1 MNLLHDK
8 ALLLSRRFLGLGPQQ
23 RRAFLDKLREQGLDA
38 SSLPIPAGVA
48 DAQGSVLSYSQQRL
62 WFLEHL
68 QPGNSAYH
76 LPGALQL
83 TGPLD
88 EASLLGAFEDL
99 AQRHPSLRTCFFAD
113 ADGNPRQRVEAAPPL
128 TLQALQGDDFAA
140 LAREFAQRPFDLE
153 QAPLWRMGLWRQDGQ
168 SHAVL
173 ICLHHIIA
181 DGWSIQVLLTE
192 LAQFYRARVQGE
204 PAALVELALSYADVA
219 LWQRAC
225 LDAGESDRQLAY
237 WREQLGDEHPLLEL
251 PCDHPRPAQQSFRGA
266 RLAFAIAPALA
277 ARVREL
283 ARQQVCTPFTVLL
296 AAYKVLLQRLSGQRD
311 LRVGVPIAGR
321 TQSETQGLIGFFV
334 NTQVLRSELSGAQSF
349 NELLA
354 QVLRTAQ
361 GAQAHQALP
370 FEHLVEA
377 LAPERSLSHN
387 PLFQV
392 LYNHQ
397 QRPDEALQ
405 LTADLRAELMPLD
418 SGSAQFDLALHTWEG
433 PGDVLA
439 GNWNYALDLFEPASI
454 ERLHQRFIGLLKQL
468 LAQPQLA
475 IGEHRLDDE
484 IDRQALAHFNA
495 TAVDYGVV
503 EPVQRQF
510 EKRVQAHPQAIA
522 LVCGEQRLSYA
533 ELDLRANQLAHHLQK
548 LGVSRDSLVGVAAQ
562 RSVEM
567 VMALYAIL
575 KAGGAYVPMDPEYP
589 AERLRYM
596 LEDSGV
602 SLLLSHDAVIDSLPH
617 VAGVQV
623 LNLDYL
629 DLSQEPQTAPEVDI
643 HPEQLAYLIYTSGST
658 GKPKGAGNS
667 HAALYNRLAWMQ
679 QAYNLTAEDRVL
691 QKTPFS
697 FDVSVWEFFW
707 PLISGARLVMAQ
719 PGDHRDPTKLVELI
733 EREQI
738 STLHFVPSMLAA
750 FVGHGELR
758 GCESLRRIVCSG
770 EALPAELASNTRQL
784 LPQAELYNLYGP
796 TEAAIDVTHW
806 QCTGQERRSVPI
818 GQPIAN
824 LQIHILDE
832 RLNPQPIG
840 VAGELYIGGIGLARG
855 YHRRPGLTAERF
867 IASPFGAGQR
877 LYRSGDLARWTEEG
891 VLEYLGRID
900 HQVKLRGL
908 RIELGEIEAAL
919 LEHPALRE
927 AVVLVRDQQLVAYVV
942 GGDYDEVELRA
953 QLKQR
958 LPEFMLPSHVMQ
970 LERLPLSP
978 NGKLERKALPE
989 PERIQRDYQAPRPGL
1004 ESQLASIWQ
1013 ELLGVERVGRDDN
1026 FFELGGDSI
1035 LSLQIIARARRQ
1047 GIELTPRQL
1056 FERQSIAEL
1065 AQVATRSAETS
1076 GCVIDSQ
1083 RDIPLTPIQH
1093 WFFAQPMNNRQHWNQ
1108 SVLLSAREP
1117 LQPQRLSAALQA
1129 VLEQH
1134 DALHLRFQQQGDSWR
1149 QRYAAEAET
1158 LELRVERCSL
1168 AELSALCDEVQAS
1181 LDLSHGP
1188 LLRAVLVQLHEGGE
1202 RLLLV
1207 VHHLAI
1213 DGVSWRI
1220 LLDDLQRAYA
1230 QLGVGAAADLGRKS
1244 SAWQSWSERLAAYA
1258 SSPEVAAERAYW
1270 QALPADRGLPCDHPQ
1285 GRNLTACTE
1294 QLQVQL
1300 DPSTTEALLTQA
1312 PAAYRT
1318 QINDLLLSAL
1328 AHALRDWNG
1337 QAQTLIALEG
1347 HGREGLF
1354 EELDLSQT
1362 LGWFTS
1368 LYPLLLQAGDDWD
1381 ETLKSTKE
1389 NLRQVP
1395 RGGIGYGLLKY
1406 LQGED
1411 LPALDDALMFNYLGR
1426 MQTSGQLF
1434 DLAEEASGAQRD
1446 ASAPL
1451 ACALALDGRVTGG
1464 CLQFTCTFSHERFN
1478 RERIV
1483 ELLEAYRC
1491 ALVELVQH
1499 CRTQA
1504 AFTPSDFAFVP
1515 LSQTDLD
1522 SLPLPAR
1529 QIEDIYPLTP
1539 MQQGL
1544 LFHSEL
1550 QAADGAYVNQ
1560 LSLEIEGLP
1569 VARFKAAWAAALQ
1582 RHPLL
1587 RAAFLRLGAD
1597 QQVVQLVQREAQ
1609 LTIRELEGSDFD
1621 LQTLLR
1627 EERETPFDLTR
1638 PPLMRLVLVRLGEGR
1653 HQLIWTLHHILLD
1666 GWSSAA
1672 LLAQVLQD
1680 TRGEGG
1686 AQEVGH
1692 YPDYLAWLQ
1701 RQDLAVSEAFWRQQL
1716 QGFDEPTLLAGSLRS
1731 GQPDGGSGVH
1741 VLNLPRGEL
1750 EAFAKARR
1758 ITLNTLIQA
1767 TWTLL
1772 LQRYCGRRQVAF
1784 GATVAGRPAS
1794 VAGIEH
1800 MLGLFINTLPVV
1812 QAPQPHEPVGDWLD
1826 ALQAH
1831 NLALREHEQV
1841 PLFRLQQLAGHAGRE
1856 LFDTLLVFENYPV
1869 DQVLQGQGDGLRFTN
1884 LQAHEQ
1890 THYPLSLAVMAGNEL
1905 QVHWHY
1911 QRAHFSDRQIAG
1923 MSRQFER
1930 LLQALCADAQRC
1942 IGELPLLDASEV
1954 AEVEAWN
1961 DPTPV
1966 PNDIQLLPE
1975 RIAEQACLR
1984 PEAVALVHGQ
1994 QRLSFAELE
2003 ARANRLAHQLIA
2015 RGVGAEVRV
2024 GVALERGIELF
2035 VALLAVLKAGGAYVP
2050 LDPDYPEERLRY
2062 MLEDAGVKLL
2072 LSHQAALPRLP
2083 DVAGIEVLD
2092 LDHLPLNDQPE
2103 QAPEVNIH
2111 PEQLAYLIYTS
2122 GSTGK
2127 PKGVAVAH
2135 GAIALHCQAI
2145 GERYELTAEDRELHF
2160 LSVSFDGAHER
2171 WLTPLSHGARVVIRD
2186 QQLWSVQQTYDCL
2199 IEEGIS
2205 VVALPPSY
2213 LRQLAEWAEQCG
2225 QAPGVKTYC
2234 FAGEAF
2240 SRELLQ
2246 QVIRSLQPQWI
2257 INGYG
2262 PTETVV
2268 TPTIWRVPA
2277 ATADFTTAYA
2287 PIGDRVG
2294 ARQGYVLDADLNLLP
2309 VGVAGELYL
2318 GGLLARGYLDRPG
2331 ATAERFV
2338 PNPYR
2343 AGERLYRTGDRVRL
2357 GHDGQLEYLGR
2368 LDQQIKLRGFR
2379 IEIGEVE
2386 AALKACAG
2394 VGEALVVVKDSAAG
2408 KRLVGYVSG
2417 EGLSESELKA
2427 QLKQRLPAYMVP
2439 SHILALERIPLLPNG
2454 KLDRQSLPEPQVEA
2468 GEYQAPRTAQEQL
2481 LAELWSELLG
2491 IAQISRD
2498 DHFFELGGHSL
2509 LATQL
2514 ISRLRHSH
2522 GLDVPLRAIFEAPR
2536 LCDLAVQLQQAG
2548 QAADLPLRARGVRAQ
2563 AAQSFAQQRLW
2574 FLQQLAPTSSAY
2586 HLPGVLRLRGEV
2598 DEGALQHAFEAL
2610 AERHWVLRSTFA
2622 QDEQGQPL
2630 QCIQAQARV
2639 NLQRLQAQDEHDF
2652 EVAARAFMDKPFDLQ
2667 QSPPWRLALVTL
2679 AQGEQR
2685 LLLCLHHLLS
2695 DGWSVQILLAEFTA
2709 LYNAA
2714 RSGVP
2719 AELPSLAVQYA
2730 DYAEWQRQWLAGGEG
2745 ERQLAYWREQLGDEQ
2760 PLLELPTDHPRPA
2773 QQSFRGARVHFKL
2786 DAVLGERLREQAKAH
2801 NATPF
2806 MLLLA
2811 AYKVLLLRISGQRDL
2826 RVGVPIAG
2834 RTRREVEGLI
2844 GLFVNTQVLRS
2855 QVAPELSFTALLDQL
2870 KHTSVEAQ
2878 AHQDLPFEQ
2887 LVEALQPERSLSHN
2901 PLFQVAYDHQ
2911 QISHAALSQLQG
2923 LQAEVMSLADG
2934 SAQFDLALNTQEDRQ
2949 GQFSGNWN
2957 YALDLFEPASI
2968 ERLHQRF
2975 IGLLKQLLAQPH
2987 LAIGEHRLDD
2997 EIDRQALAHFNA
3009 TAVDYG
3015 VVETVQRQ
3023 FEKRVQAHPQAIALV
3038 CGEQSLSYAELDQR
3052 ANQLAH
3058 HLQALGVTRDSL
3070 VGVAALRSVE
3080 MVVALYAILKAG
3092 GAYVPMDPEYPSER
3106 LRYMLEDAGVS
3117 LLLSHDA
3124 VIDSLPL
3131 VEGVQLLNLDQLD
3144 LSQAPKTAP
3153 EVAIHPEQLAYLIY
3167 TSGSTGKPKGAGNSH
3182 AALYNRLAWM
3192 QDAYRLTADDRV
3204 LQKTPF
3210 SFDVSV
3216 WEFFWP
3222 LITGARLVM
3231 AQPGDHRDPAK
3242 LIELIESE
3250 QISTLHFVPSM
3261 LAAFV
3266 AHSELSGCASLRRIV
3281 CSGEALPAELASSTR
3296 HLLPQAELY
3305 NLYGPTEAAI
3315 DVTHWQ
3321 CTGQERRSV
3330 PIGQPIA
3337 NLQIHIL
3344 DERLNPQP
3352 IGVAG
3357 ELYIGGI
3364 GLARGYHR
3372 RPGLTAERFVASPFG
3387 DGQRLYRSGDL
3398 ARWTEDGVLEYL
3410 GRIDHQV
3417 KLRGLRIELGEIEAA
3432 LLEHPALREAVVL
3445 VRDVAGSPQ
3454 LVAYVVGEAFD
3465 EEALRA
3471 QLKQRL
3477 PEFMVPSYFV
3487 ALDRLPLSPNGK
3499 LERKALPEPERIQRD
3514 YQAPRPGL
3522 ESQLAAIWQELLGV
3536 ERVGRED
3543 DFFALGGHSLL
3554 ATQLVSQIRRELQRE
3569 LPLRSA
3575 FEASSLRAQAVQ
3587 LAAAGAAPQSG
3598 LQARQREALSPQSF
3612 AQQRLWF
3619 LAQLEPDSLAY
3630 NLPGAV
3636 RLRGVL
3642 DMQALQRSFDT
3653 LAQRHESLRTTF
3665 ASGPQGEPLQ
3675 CVHGPVPVAI
3685 EHIQALDEVQMRQAV
3700 DDFNR
3705 RPFDLEQSPAW
3716 RVALI
3721 EQSSQQHVL
3730 VLCLHHI
3737 IADGWSIQVLLDEF
3751 AGLYRGYVQ
3760 GQPAQL
3766 AALPIQYAD
3775 YAIWQREYLNGSR
3788 LAEQVQ
3794 WWREQLGDEQPVLE
3808 LPSDRPRPALRLG
3821 QGARHA
3827 FSVPAGLVERLR
3839 EQAQAHEVTPF
3850 MLILAAYQS
3859 LLYRLSGQRDLR
3871 VGVPVAG
3878 RTQGESEG
3886 LIGLFVNTLVIR
3898 SEVAAQDSF
3907 AALLRQVKARVVG
3920 AQANQD
3926 VPFEQLVDALQPER
3940 SLSHNPLFQVAY
3952 NHQRQDQ
3959 RALQTLPGLQCE
3971 SLNYQGQSAQFD
3983 LVLGTVEEADG
3994 RFEAYLDYATDLF
4007 EAATVERLAGQFLRL
4022 LDGACQ
4028 APQSALCELP
4038 LLSESEVAAVE
4049 SWNDR
4054 APNAQAVQLLP
4065 QRIAEQARLR
4075 PEAIALVHG
4084 QQRLSFAE
4092 LEARANGLAQQLI
4105 ARGVGA
4111 EVRVG
4116 VALERGTELFVA
4128 LLAVLKASG
4137 AYVPLDPDY
4146 PEERLRYMLED
4157 AGVKLLLSHQ
4167 AALPRVPQ
4175 VEGIEVLDLD
4185 HLQLS
4190 DEPVAAPE
4198 VELHPE
4204 QLAYLIYT
4212 SGSTGKPKGVAVSH
4226 GAIALHCQAIG
4237 ERYELTAEDRELHF
4251 LSVSFD
4257 GAHERWLTPLSHG
4270 ARVVIRDQQLWSVQQ
4285 TYDCLIEEGIS
4296 VVALPPSYLRQL
4308 AEWAEQCGQA
4318 PGVKTYCFAGEA
4330 FSRELLQQ
4338 VIRSLQPQW
4347 IINGYGPTETVVT
4360 PTIWRVPAATADF
4373 TTAYAPIGD
4382 RVGARQGYVLD
4393 ADLNLLPVGVAG
4405 ELYLGGL
4412 LARGY
4417 LDRPGATAE
4426 RFVPN
4431 PYRAGERLY
4440 RTGDRVRLGADGQL
4454 EYLGRLDQQI
4464 KLRGFRIEI
4473 GEVEAALKACAGVG
4487 EALVVVKDSA
4497 AGKRLVG
4504 YVSGEGLSES
4514 QLKAQLKQRLPAHMV
4529 PSHILAL
4536 ERMPLLP
4543 NGKLDRQ
4550 SLPEPQVEGGEY
4562 QAPHTA
4568 QEQLLAELW
4577 GELLGIEKI
4586 SRDAQFFA
4594 LGGDSIQSLS
4604 LVTRLRKVGWELTP
4618 KAIFQHP
4625 RLADLAALMTPVSA
4639 APMVVPRAVGELTLT
4654 PIQAHFFSLP
4664 MANRAHWNQ
4673 ALLLEVRRPLQAEHL
4688 QHALQGLIE
4697 HHDAL
4702 RLAFREDRSEGWQA
4716 FYRDEERAER
4726 LFWQRR
4732 VESDEALQALCE
4744 AAQRSLDLQHG
4755 PLLRVLLADLPDG
4768 SQRLLLAA
4776 HHLIVDGVSWRVL
4789 LDDLARAYQ
4798 QVVAG
4803 QPVELGDRPGSYQAW
4818 AEHLWR
4824 HAQAAPVAGEM
4835 DYWLAQRGSQR
4846 LPVDDPSGTATH
4858 AQVQTCTWQLSEAQ
4872 TRRLLRETLQQD
4884 ARMDEVLLAALAEG
4898 LRRWAGLSDSLIA
4911 LEGHGREWL
4920 DEQAEQDLA
4929 RTLGW
4934 FTSLYPLHLQ
4944 AQETL
4949 PQTLAAVRQRL
4960 RSVPNKG
4967 LGYGLLR
4974 YLGNAEQRRSL
4985 AELGEADIAFN
4996 YLGQFDA
5003 QLGDGHF
5010 APASESPGTLVDPAT
5025 ALTRELEI
5033 NGQVFAGCLSLS
5045 CRFSGQ
5051 RHRVQRIEALL
5062 AAMGDALQSLIDAAA
5077 VESAPRQSVSTA
5089 ATPSPLLRLN
5099 QAEVGRPTLFCVHPV
5114 SGTLVGYYPLARA
5127 LAPHWQVFGLQNRQ
5141 LLQPSWRDQS
5151 LEQMARDYVKVM
5163 LETQPQGAYHLLGWS
5178 MGGALVLAMARLLER
5193 LGKAVAFVGLVDG
5206 YVPGAG
5212 LARAPRAAVA
5222 DEAAPGDDDWQQ
5234 LLALERH
5241 MHTLAAQHQH
5251 IQPLRC
5257 PVQAWWAAHSPENN
5271 RNGETLLETALGREL
5286 HLSSWVQAD
5295 HLGIVRDQSFIEHLS
5310 RQLAALEQSSRPL
5323 GLESHDYAN

>member
-1 MNLLHDK
+1 VNLLHDK

-38 SSLPIPAGVA
+38 SALPIPPGAA
-48 DAQGSVLSYSQQRL
+48 DAEGSVLSYAQQRL
-62 WFLEHL
+62 WFLEQL

-83 TGPLD
+83 QGPLD
-88 EASLLGAFEDL
+88 EAALLGAFGDL
-99 AQRHPSLRTCFFAD
+99 AQRHPSLRTRFFAD
-113 ADGNPRQRVEAAPPL
+113 ADGNPRQCVEAAPALILEP
-128 TLQALQGDDFAA
+128 LQGDDFAA

-153 QAPLWRMGLWRQDGQ
+153 QAPLWRIGLLRQDEQ
-168 SHAVL
+168 RHVL
-173 ICLHHIIA
+173 LVCLHHIIA
-181 DGWSIQVLLTE
+181 DGWSIQLLLTE
-192 LAQFYRARVQGE
+192 LAQLYRARVQGE
-204 PAALVELALSYADVA
+204 PAALAEPPLSYADHA

-225 LDAGESDRQLAY
+225 LDAGEGERQLAY
-237 WREQLGDEHPLLEL
+237 WREQLGDEQPLLEL

-266 RLAFAIAPALA
+266 RLAFRVEPALA

-283 ARQQVCTPFTVLL
+283 ARQQGCTPFTVLL
-296 AAYKVLLQRLSGQRD
+296 AAYKVLLQRTSGQRD

-334 NTQVLRSELSGAQSF
+334 NTQVLRSELSSEQSF
-349 NELLA
+349 EQLLA

-370 FEHLVEA
+370 FEQLVEA

-397 QRPDEALQ
+397 QRPQDSLQ
-405 LTADLRAELMPLD
+405 LTADLRAELIALD

-433 PGDVLA
+433 PGEALA
-439 GNWNYALDLFEPASI
+439 GNWNYALDLFEAATV
-454 ERLHQRFIGLLKQL
+454 ERLHQRFIRLLEQL
-468 LAQPQLA
+468 LEQPQLA
-475 IGEHRLDDE
+475 IGEHRLDDDQ
-484 IDRQALAHFNA
+484 DRLALTRFNA
-495 TAVDYGVV
+495 TRVDYGAV
-503 EPVQRQF
+503 EPVHHQF
-510 EKRVQAHPQAIA
+510 ERRVQAQPQAIA

-533 ELDLRANQLAHHLQK
+533 ELDLRANQLAHHLQT
-548 LGVSRDSLVGVAAQ
+548 LGVTRDSLVGVAAL

-567 VMALYAIL
+567 VVALYAIL

-596 LEDSGV
+596 LEDAGV
-602 SLLLSHDAVIDSLPH
+602 SLLLSHDAVIDSLPD
-617 VAGVQV
+617 VSGVQV
-623 LNLDYL
+623 LNLDHL
-629 DLSQEPQTAPEVDI
+629 DVSDEPQSAPEVAI

-667 HAALYNRLAWMQ
+667 HAALYNRLGWMQ
-679 QAYNLTAEDRVL
+679 QAYQLTTEDRVL

-719 PGDHRDPTKLVELI
+719 PGDHRDPAKLVELI
-733 EREQI
+733 ERERI

-750 FVGHGELR
+750 FVGHGELH
-758 GCESLRRIVCSG
+758 GCDSLRHIVCSG
-770 EALPAELASNTRQL
+770 EALPAELAGSTRQL

-806 QCTGQERRSVPI
+806 RCSGQERRSVPI
-818 GQPIAN
+818 GRPIAN

-867 IASPFGAGQR
+867 VASPFGDGQR

-927 AVVLVRDQQLVAYVV
+927 AVVLVREQQLVAYVV
-942 GGDYDEVELRA
+942 GGDYDEGELRA
-953 QLKQR
+953 LLKQR

-989 PERIQRDYQAPRPGL
+989 PQRIQRDYQAPRAGI
-1004 ESQLASIWQ
+1004 ESQLAAIWQ
-1013 ELLGVERVGRDDN
+1013 ALLGVERVGRDDN

-1065 AQVATRSAETS
+1065 AQVATRSAETPS
-1076 GCVIDSQ
+1076 CTIDSQ
-1083 RDIPLTPIQH
+1083 CDIPLTPIQH
-1093 WFFAQPMNNRQHWNQ
+1093 WFFAQSMDNRQHWNQ

-1117 LQPQRLSAALQA
+1117 LQPQRLNAALQA
-1129 VLEQH
+1129 VLAQH
-1134 DALHLRFQQQGDSWR
+1134 DALRLRFQQQGDSWR

-1181 LDLSHGP
+1181 LDLSRGP
-1188 LLRAVLVQLHEGGE
+1188 LLRAVLLQLHEGGE

-1230 QLGVGAAADLGRKS
+1230 QLVAGAAADLGRKS

-1270 QALPADRGLPCDHPQ
+1270 QALPADRGLPCEHPQ
-1285 GRNLTACTE
+1285 GCNLMACAE

-1300 DPSTTEALLTQA
+1300 DPATTEALLTQA

-1328 AHALRDWNG
+1328 AHALRDWSG
-1337 QAQTLIALEG
+1337 QAQTLVALEG
-1347 HGREGLF
+1347 HGREALF
-1354 EELDLSQT
+1354 EDLDLSQT

-1368 LYPLLLQAGDDWD
+1368 LYPLLLQARDDWD
-1381 ETLKSTKE
+1381 ATLKGTKE

-1406 LQGED
+1406 LQGDD
-1411 LPALDDALMFNYLGR
+1411 LPALDDALLFNYLGR
-1426 MQTSGQLF
+1426 MQASGQLF

-1464 CLQFTCTFSHERFN
+1464 CLHFTCTFSHERFA

-1483 ELLEAYRC
+1483 ELLEAYRR

-1504 AFTPSDFAFVP
+1504 AVTPSDFPFVP
-1515 LSQTDLD
+1515 LGQADLD

-1560 LSLEIEGLP
+1560 LSLEVEGLP

-1587 RAAFLRLGAD
+1587 RGAFLRLGAD
-1597 QQVVQLVQREAQ
+1597 QQAVQLVQREAQ
-1609 LTIRELEGSDFD
+1609 LAIRELEGADLD
-1621 LQTLLR
+1621 LQALLC
-1627 EERETPFDLTR
+1627 EERETPFDLTQ

-1701 RQDLAVSEAFWRQQL
+1701 RQDIAASEAFWREQL
-1716 QGFDEPTLLAGSLRS
+1716 QGFDEPTLLAGSLRNEL
-1731 GQPDGGSGVH
+1731 PAGGSGVH
-1741 VLNLPRGEL
+1741 VLNLPRAEL

-1767 TWTLL
+1767 AWTLL

-1869 DQVLQGQGDGLRFTN
+1869 DQVLQGQGDGLRFAN

-1911 QRAHFSDRQIAG
+1911 QCAHFSDRQIAG
-1923 MSRQFER
+1923 MSRQFEQ
-1930 LLQALCADAQRC
+1930 LLHALCVDAQRC
-1942 IGELPLLDASEV
+1942 IGELPLLGEAEV

-1961 DPTPV
+1961 DPEPLPST
-1966 PNDIQLLPE
+1966 IQLLPE
-1975 RIAEQACLR
+1975 RIAEQARLR
-1984 PEAVALVHGQ
+1984 PTAIALVHGQ

-2050 LDPDYPEERLRY
+2050 LDPDYPGERLRY

-2083 DVAGIEVLD
+2083 EVAGIEVLD

-2145 GERYELTAEDRELHF
+2145 GERYELTEGDRELHF

-2225 QAPGVKTYC
+2225 QSPGVKTYC

-2246 QVIRSLQPQWI
+2246 QVIRSLQPTWI

-2268 TPTIWRVPA
+2268 TPTLWRVPA

-2343 AGERLYRTGDRVRL
+2343 AGERLYRTGDRVRM
-2357 GHDGQLEYLGR
+2357 GVDGQLEYLGR

-2417 EGLSESELKA
+2417 QGLSESDLKA
-2427 QLKQRLPAYMVP
+2427 QLKQRLPAHMVP
-2439 SHILALERIPLLPNG
+2439 SHILALDRLPLLPNG

-2468 GEYQAPRTAQEQL
+2468 GAYQAPRTEQERL
-2481 LAELWSELLG
+2481 LAELWSELLEQPRIG
-2491 IAQISRD
+2491 RD

-2514 ISRLRHSH
+2514 ISRLRHAH
-2522 GLDVPLRAIFEAPR
+2522 GL
-2536 LCDLAVQLQQAG
+2536 
-2548 QAADLPLRARGVRAQ
+2548 DLPLRAVFEAPLLSDLARQLEQAGSAVDLPLQARGERVQ
-2563 AAQSFAQQRLW
+2563 APQSFAQQRLW
-2574 FLQQLAPTSSAY
+2574 FLQQLEPSSSGY

-2598 DEGALQHAFEAL
+2598 DRQALQQAFEAL
-2610 AERHWVLRSTFA
+2610 AERHWILRTTFT
-2622 QDEQGQPL
+2622 QDAEGQPL
-2630 QCIQAQARV
+2630 QCIQPQARV
-2639 NLQRLQAQDEHDF
+2639 HLEMLQARGEHAF
-2652 EVAARAFMDKPFDLQ
+2652 QALARAFIEKPFELQ
-2667 QSPPWRLALVTL
+2667 QSPPWRVALVTL
-2679 AQGEQR
+2679 EPGEQR

-2695 DGWSVQILLAEFTA
+2695 DGWSVQILLAEFAA

-2714 RSGVP
+2714 RTGAA
-2719 AELPSLAVQYA
+2719 AELPALAVQYA
-2730 DYAEWQRQWLAGGEG
+2730 DYAAWQREWLAGGEG
-2745 ERQLAYWREQLGDEQ
+2745 VRQLAYWREQLGDEQ
-2760 PLLELPTDHPRPA
+2760 PLLELPCDHPRPA
-2773 QQSFRGARVHFKL
+2773 RQSFRGGRVHFRL
-2786 DAVLGERLREQAKAH
+2786 GAALGERLRELAQAQ

-2806 MLLLA
+2806 MVLLG
-2811 AYKVLLLRISGQRDL
+2811 AYKVLLHRLSGQRDL

-2834 RTRREVEGLI
+2834 RTRTEVEGLI

-2855 QVAPELSFTALLDQL
+2855 EIASQQSFTALVEQIRR
-2870 KHTSVEAQ
+2870 TSLEAQ
-2878 AHQDLPFEQ
+2878 AHQELPFEQ

-2911 QISHAALSQLQG
+2911 QVRHEALGQLQD
-2923 LQAEVMSLADG
+2923 LHAEVLTLADG
-2934 SAQFDLALNTQEDRQ
+2934 GSQFDLALNTQEDRH

-2957 YALDLFEPASI
+2957 YALDLFEAATV

-2975 IGLLKQLLAQPH
+2975 IRLLEQLLEQPQR
-2987 LAIGEHRLDD
+2987 AIGEHRLDD
-2997 EIDRQALAHFNA
+2997 DQDRLALTSFNA
-3009 TAVDYG
+3009 TRVDYG
-3015 VVETVQRQ
+3015 AVEPVHRQ
-3023 FEKRVQAHPQAIALV
+3023 FERRVQAQPQAIALV
-3038 CGEQSLSYAELDQR
+3038 FGEQRLSYAELDLR

-3058 HLQALGVTRDSL
+3058 HLQKLGVSRDSL

-3092 GAYVPMDPEYPSER
+3092 AAYVPMDPEYPSER

-3124 VIDSLPL
+3124 VIDSLPS
-3131 VEGVQLLNLDQLD
+3131 VDDVQVLNLDHLD
-3144 LSQAPKTAP
+3144 VSDEPQSAP

-3192 QDAYRLTADDRV
+3192 QQAYNLTAEDRV

-3242 LIELIESE
+3242 LVELIERE
-3250 QISTLHFVPSM
+3250 RISTLHFVPSM

-3266 AHSELSGCASLRRIV
+3266 GHGDLHGCESLRRIV
-3281 CSGEALPAELASSTR
+3281 CSGEALPAELAGSTR
-3296 HLLPQAELY
+3296 QLLPQAELY

-3315 DVTHWQ
+3315 DVTHWR
-3321 CTGQERRSV
+3321 CSGQERRSV
-3330 PIGQPIA
+3330 PIGRPIA

-3398 ARWTEDGVLEYL
+3398 ARWTEEGVLEYL

-3445 VRDVAGSPQ
+3445 VRDQQ
-3454 LVAYVVGEAFD
+3454 LVAYVVGGDYD
-3465 EEALRA
+3465 ESELRA
-3471 QLKQRL
+3471 LLKQRL
-3477 PEFMVPSYFV
+3477 PDFMLPSHV
-3487 ALDRLPLSPNGK
+3487 VQLERLPLSPNGK
-3499 LERKALPEPERIQRD
+3499 LERKALPEPQRIQRD

-3522 ESQLAAIWQELLGV
+3522 ESQLANIWQELLGV

-3554 ATQLVSQIRRELQRE
+3554 ATQLVSQIRRQLQRE
-3569 LPLRSA
+3569 LPLRAA
-3575 FEASSLRAQAVQ
+3575 FEASTLSNQARH
-3587 LAAAGAAPQSG
+3587 LAAAEATPGFG
-3598 LQARQREALSPQSF
+3598 LQARQRAACSPQSF

-3630 NLPGAV
+3630 HLPCAV
-3636 RLRGVL
+3636 RLTGEL
-3642 DMQALQRSFDT
+3642 DIQALQRSFDS

-3665 ASGPQGEPLQ
+3665 ASGDAGEPLQ
-3675 CVHGPVPVAI
+3675 CVQQPTAVGI
-3685 EHIQALDEVQMRQAV
+3685 ERLQAPDEAQLRQQV
-3700 DDFNR
+3700 DAFNR
-3705 RPFDLEQSPAW
+3705 RPFDLEQSPPW

-3721 EQSSQQHVL
+3721 ELGPQQHVL

-3751 AGLYRGYVQ
+3751 AALYRGHAE
-3760 GQPAQL
+3760 GPPLEL

-3775 YAIWQREYLNGSR
+3775 YALWQRDHLAGSR

-3794 WWREQLGDEQPVLE
+3794 WWREQLGNEQPLLE
-3808 LPSDRPRPALRLG
+3808 LPGDRPRPAVRLG

-3827 FSVPAGLVERLR
+3827 FSVPASLAERLR
-3839 EQAQAHEVTPF
+3839 EQAQLHEVTPF
-3850 MLILAAYQS
+3850 MLILAVYQG

-3871 VGVPVAG
+3871 IGVPVAG

-3898 SEVAAQDSF
+3898 SEVDAQHSF
-3907 AALLRQVKARVVG
+3907 VDLLRQVKSRVVG
-3920 AQANQD
+3920 AQAHQD

-3952 NHQRQDQ
+3952 NHQRQDH
-3959 RALQTLPGLQCE
+3959 RALQALPGLQCE
-3971 SLNYQGQSAQFD
+3971 SLDCQGQSAQFD
-3983 LVLGTVEEADG
+3983 LVLGTLEQADG
-3994 RFEAYLDYATDLF
+3994 RLEAYLDYATDLF
-4007 EAATVERLAGQFLRL
+4007 DASSVERLAGQFLRL
-4022 LDGACQ
+4022 LDGACRMPQ
-4028 APQSALCELP
+4028 AALADLP
-4038 LLSESEVAAVE
+4038 LLGEAEVAEVE
-4049 SWNDR
+4049 AWNDP
-4054 APNAQAVQLLP
+4054 AAVPNSIQPLP
-4065 QRIAEQARLR
+4065 VRIAEQARLR
-4075 PEAIALVHG
+4075 PTAIALVHG

-4092 LEARANGLAQQLI
+4092 LEARANRLAHQLI

-4116 VALERGTELFVA
+4116 VALERGIELFVA
-4128 LLAVLKASG
+4128 LLAVLKAGG

-4146 PEERLRYMLED
+4146 PGERLRYMLED

-4167 AALPRVPQ
+4167 AALPRLPEVA
-4175 VEGIEVLDLD
+4175 GIEVLDLD
-4185 HLQLS
+4185 HLPLNDQP
-4190 DEPVAAPE
+4190 EQAPE
-4198 VELHPE
+4198 VNIHPE

-4212 SGSTGKPKGVAVSH
+4212 SGSTGKPKGVAVAH

-4237 ERYELTAEDRELHF
+4237 ERYELTEGDRELHF

-4285 TYDCLIEEGIS
+4285 TYDCLIAEGIS

-4308 AEWAEQCGQA
+4308 AEWAEQCGKA

-4347 IINGYGPTETVVT
+4347 IINGYGPTETVAT
-4360 PTIWRVPAATADF
+4360 PTLWRVPAATADF

-4431 PYRAGERLY
+4431 PYRPGERLY

-4504 YVSGEGLSES
+4504 YVSGQGLSES
-4514 QLKAQLKQRLPAHMV
+4514 DLKAQLKQRLPAHMV

-4536 ERMPLLP
+4536 DRLPLLP

-4550 SLPEPQVEGGEY
+4550 SLPEPQVEAGEY
-4562 QAPHTA
+4562 QAPRTE
-4568 QEQLLAELW
+4568 QERLLAELW
-4577 GELLGIEKI
+4577 SELLGIGQI

-4604 LVTRLRKVGWELTP
+4604 LVTRLRKAGWELTP
-4618 KAIFQHP
+4618 KAVFQHP
-4625 RLADLAALMTPVSA
+4625 RLADLAAVLTPLGSENL
-4639 APMVVPRAVGELTLT
+4639 VVPRASGELPLT

-4673 ALLLEVRRPLQAEHL
+4673 ALLLDVRRPLQAAHL
-4688 QHALQGLIE
+4688 QHALQGLIA

-4702 RLAFREDRSEGWQA
+4702 RLAFRQDEAGNWQA
-4716 FYRDEERAER
+4716 FYRDEEQAER

-4732 VESDEALQALCE
+4732 IDSDAALQAQCE

-4755 PLLRVLLADLPDG
+4755 PLLRVLLADMPDG
-4768 SQRLLLAA
+4768 GQRLLLAA
-4776 HHLIVDGVSWRVL
+4776 HHLIIDGVSWRIL

-4798 QVVAG
+4798 QAVAG
-4803 QPVELGDRPGSYQAW
+4803 QPVDLGDRPGSYQAW

-4824 HAQAAPVAGEM
+4824 HAQGVPLASEM
-4835 DYWLAQRGSQR
+4835 GYWQAQRAGQR
-4846 LPVDDPSGTATH
+4846 LPVDDPAGEASH

-4872 TRRLLRETLQQD
+4872 TRRLLRETLQQQD

-4898 LRRWAGLSDSLIA
+4898 LRRWGGLDDSLIA

-4920 DEQAEQDLA
+4920 DEQAEQDIG

-4934 FTSLYPLHLQ
+4934 FTSLYPLRLQ

-4949 PQTLAAVRQRL
+4949 PQTLADVRQRL
-4960 RSVPNKG
+4960 RGVPSKG
-4967 LGYGLLR
+4967 LGHGLLR
-4974 YLGNAEQRRSL
+4974 HLGNAEQRRSL
-4985 AELGEADIAFN
+4985 AELGEPEIAFN

-5033 NGQVFAGCLSLS
+5033 NGQVFAGRLSLS
-5045 CRFSGQ
+5045 CRFSAQ

-5062 AAMGDALQSLIDAAA
+5062 AAVGDALQALIDDTPAA
-5077 VESAPRQSVSTA
+5077 SAPRQEAPTA
-5089 ATPSPLLRLN
+5089 SAPSPLLRLN
-5099 QAEVGRPTLFCVHPV
+5099 QAAAERPTLFCVHPV

-5127 LAPHWQVFGLQNRQ
+5127 LTPHWQVFGLQNRQ

-5163 LETQPQGAYHLLGWS
+5163 LATQAQGPYHLLGWS

-5193 LGKAVAFVGLVDG
+5193 LGKTVAFVGLVDG

-5222 DEAAPGDDDWQQ
+5222 DESTSGDDDWQQ

-5241 MHTLAAQHQH
+5241 MHALAAQHRH
-5251 IQPLRC
+5251 IQPLRS

-5271 RNGETLLETALGREL
+5271 RNGEALLQSALGREL
-5286 HLSSWVQAD
+5286 QLSSWVQAD
-5295 HLGIVRDQSFIEHLS
+5295 HLGIVRDPSFIEHLG
-5310 RQLAALEQSSRPL
+5310 RQLAALDPSSRPL
-5323 GLESHDYAN
+5323 GLESHDHAN